1 MSCSN
6 DFSSSTSNVNE
17 DSDYIPNTD
26 TETSCQNVSCA
37 SLKVSKGSM
46 MDVSN
51 TAPIDIRKLKIPF
64 SHSDERSTK
73 KNFCYYCKSLQTKLA
88 RHLEKK
94 HKDEEKVKGFLRLPK
109 GSLIRKKKICEIQRA
124 GNSLHNSDPNLNTG
138 ILITCRRKQTTS
150 VNTPADY
157 LTCTICRGYFSKR
170 TLRIHY
176 KKCNLEHRKGVRE
189 ITVPSRS
196 KLGYIHDRASDV
208 LRRVVFPVMKEDD
221 IKQCIRYDELIV
233 LAGNKFCD
241 KYTHTHQHD
250 LVRSN
255 LRLLGRFKQAIMNKN
270 QLQELSSVFQPQF
283 YDTAVEAVRICAGF
297 NPTSQLFEHPS
308 VATTLG
314 TLLKKCANIWK
325 SECIKKLDTPG
336 KEAAQEFLDLYNVDY
351 PTTIN
356 RKVMED
362 QIKQKRSKKVILPL
376 KSDIQKL
383 YSFLNTTAESAMRN
397 LLKNFEFTSW
407 KSLSESCLLMVQI
420 FNRRR
425 AGEIERLLITDFE
438 NKESIDSVNSDL
450 YSHLSKESQEYAK
463 KYVRLTIRGK
473 LGRTVPVLLD
483 TKMVNWIDTILRYRS
498 EAGLSRDN
506 EYVFG
511 VPHTNNLAKKYL
523 RACPLMRKFS
533 EECKAVMP
541 TTLRGTNL
549 RKHIATYTAMLNIEE
564 NQVSQ
569 LANFM
574 GHNKQ
579 IHKDIYRVPGPVKDV
594 TDVSKLLQSAMG
606 NDENESS
613 DSEEEDIPNTYNSF
627 EMLVGQRSSASD
639 SSRHTNSIGNRSS
652 EYLYVFIYFLLNWQF
667 YSKI

>member
-1 MSCSN
+1 MNYSN
-6 DFSSSTSNVNE
+6 NFLSSTPNVDE

-26 TETSCQNVSCA
+26 LDMTETSFQNVA
-37 SLKVSKGSM
+37 SSSLMASKDSM
-46 MDVSN
+46 KDVSN
-51 TAPIDIRKLKIPF
+51 TVPIDIRKLRIPL
-64 SHSDERSTK
+64 SNSGEKTSTK
-73 KNFCYYCKSLQTKLA
+73 KNFCYYCKSLQSKLA

-109 GSLIRKKKICEIQRA
+109 GSLIRKKKICEIQRV

-138 ILITCRRKQTTS
+138 ILITCRRMQSKS

-176 KKCNLEHRKGVRE
+176 KKCNLDHRKGVRE
-189 ITVPSRS
+189 ITVPSRR
-196 KLGYIHDRASDV
+196 KLGYIHHRASEV

-255 LRLLGRFKQAIMNKN
+255 LRLLGRFKQVVINKN
-270 QLQELSSVFQPQF
+270 KQLQEFSSVFQPQF

-297 NPTSQLFEHPS
+297 NPTRQLFDHPS

-325 SECIKKLDTPG
+325 SECIKKLDTVG
-336 KEAAQEFLDLYNVDY
+336 KDAAQEFLDLYNVDY

-383 YSFLNTTAESAMRN
+383 YSFLKTAADLAMRI
-397 LLKNFEFTSW
+397 LLKNFEFSSW

-425 AGEIERLLITDFE
+425 AGEIERLLMTDYE

-450 YSHLSKESQEYAK
+450 FSHLSKQSQEYAK

-483 TKMVNWIDTILRYRS
+483 TNMVSWIDTILRYRS
-498 EAGLSRDN
+498 EAGLSKEN

-511 VPHTNNLAKKYL
+511 IPHSNNLAKKYL

-533 EECKAVMP
+533 KECEAVMP

-569 LANFM
+569 LADFM

-613 DSEEEDIPNTYNSF
+613 ESDEEVDIPDTYNSF
-627 EMLVGQRSSASD
+627 EMLAGKRSSASET
-639 SSRHTNSIGNRSS
+639 SRNTNSFGKRSS
-652 EYLYVFIYFLLNWQF
+652 EYLYVLIYFLT
-667 YSKI
+667 I